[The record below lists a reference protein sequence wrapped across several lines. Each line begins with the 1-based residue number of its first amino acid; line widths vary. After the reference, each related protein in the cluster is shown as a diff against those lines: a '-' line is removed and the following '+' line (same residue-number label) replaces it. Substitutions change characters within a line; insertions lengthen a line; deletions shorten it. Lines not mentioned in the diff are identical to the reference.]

1 MSDSKDLFD
10 NIPSKTAF
18 WIGFATAI
26 LSIGFVGF
34 ILLGSCMLTNKCS
47 GIKLGG
53 DDTTAKPIAVNN
65 PSPTP
70 DAAAPA
76 PTGTVPS
83 VTKDDHVKGDASA
96 PVTMIEYS
104 DFQCPYCG
112 AFEPTVAQ
120 VLKQYGNKIRFVYR
134 HFPLSF
140 HPNAEPAALASE
152 CASEQGKFW
161 QFHDALFANQ
171 DKESDS
177 YYTQL
182 ATDNKLNMKQFAD
195 CVSSKKYEAKITA
208 EAAAGGAAG
217 INGTPG
223 TFLIGKDGT
232 ATPITGAVPVETL
245 TAAIDKLLK

>member
-1 MSDSKDLFD
+1 MGDSKNLFD

-18 WIGFATAI
+18 WIGFATAV

-34 ILLGSCMLTNKCS
+34 VLLGSCMLTQKCS
-47 GIKLGG
+47 TAGFRS
-53 DDTTAKPIAVNN
+53 DDAKPIAVNA
-65 PSPTP
+65 PSPS
-70 DAAAPA
+70 AADTATAPA
-76 PTGTVPS
+76 PTGSVPA
-83 VTKDDHVKGDASA
+83 VTADDHVKGDANA

-112 AFEPTVAQ
+112 SFEPTVDQ
-120 VLKQYGNKIRFVYR
+120 VLKQYGSKVRFVYR

-140 HPNAEPAALASE
+140 HPNAMPAALAAE
-152 CASEQGKFW
+152 CAGEQGKFW

-171 DKESDS
+171 DKESDT

-182 ATDNKLNMKQFAD
+182 ATDNKLNMKKFAD
-195 CVSSKKYEAKITA
+195 CVSTKKYEAKITA
-208 EAAAGGAAG
+208 QAAAGGAAG

-232 ATPITGAVPVETL
+232 ATPITGAVPAATF

>member
-1 MSDSKDLFD
+1 MSESKDLFD

-53 DDTTAKPIAVNN
+53 DDTGSAAPIAVNN
-65 PSPTP
+65 PAPTP

-76 PTGTVPS
+76 PTGTVPA
-83 VTKDDHVKGDASA
+83 VTKDDHVKGGDASA

-161 QFHDALFANQ
+161 QIRLHMRLCFLRSEERLRETRSVLVAKLIFGIKKGEDWFH
-171 DKESDS
+171 
-177 YYTQL
+177 
-182 ATDNKLNMKQFAD
+182 
-195 CVSSKKYEAKITA
+195 
-208 EAAAGGAAG
+208 
-217 INGTPG
+217 
-223 TFLIGKDGT
+223 
-232 ATPITGAVPVETL
+232 VEL
-245 TAAIDKLLK
+245 G